1 MVNTLYAVIRSRRFD
16 LATLLNRI
24 HYYHAAGD
32 ITTEQMEE
40 LIRAAREC
48 AADTLEVDAKTE
60 ILALWDAVHEL
71 QRQIAELTAPT
82 EDDGGEEPGENPVT
96 EPEIP
101 EYIQPTGAH
110 DAYNAGDLV
119 SYQGEVWRCI
129 MNNCVWAPD
138 VYPAGWEK
146 VQ

>member
-1 MVNTLYAVIRSRRFD
+1 MVNTLYSVIRSRRYN
-16 LATLLNRI
+16 LATLLDRI

-32 ITTEQMEE
+32 ITTAQMEE

-48 AADTLEVDAKTE
+48 AADTLEIDAKTE

-71 QRQIAELTAPT
+71 QRKIAGTDTPP
-82 EDDGGEEPGENPVT
+82 EDDGGEEP
-96 EPEIP
+96 EIP
-101 EYIQPTGAH
+101 EFIQPTGAH
-110 DAYNAGDLV
+110 DAYNDGDMV

-146 VQ
+146 VE

>member
-1 MVNTLYAVIRSRRFD
+1 MVNTLYSVIRSRRYN
-16 LATLLNRI
+16 LATLIDRI

-32 ITTEQMEE
+32 ITTAQMEE

-48 AADTLEVDAKTE
+48 AADTLGIDAKTE

-71 QRQIAELTAPT
+71 QRKIAVMDTPP
-82 EDDGGEEPGENPVT
+82 EDDGGEEP
-96 EPEIP
+96 EIP
-101 EYIQPTGAH
+101 EFIQPTGAH
-110 DAYNAGDLV
+110 DAYNDGDLV
-119 SYQGEVWRCI
+119 LYQGEVWRCV

-146 VQ
+146 VE